1 MNRTFVIAEAG
12 ANHDGNLK
20 QAIELIKVAI
30 ASGADA
36 VKFQTYSSDTL
47 YSKNT
52 PDFHNYKNIPELIR
66 SLELPREW
74 QSVLKDFCDDH
85 MIEFMSTPFDERAV
99 DELYDLGIKRFKIAG
114 FESTDPR
121 LVKYIAKTGL
131 PIIFSAGIGST
142 IESVSKT
149 IHWIKEENSNCDI
162 TILHCNNAYPTPLD
176 QIYLNTIHLYK
187 KEFPDCQIGLSDH
200 TMSTIT
206 PALSVAMGASVI
218 EKHFTLSRGLE
229 GPDHPFAME
238 PSELSEMVNYIRQS
252 EYAISGAR
260 NSDVTESEGKF
271 RRAMRSVVAKTN
283 IGKGEIFTEY
293 NLTTKRP
300 FLDDSIPASSYY
312 DLIGKKASCNIEED
326 EILTNG
332 SIQND

>member
-1 MNRTFVIAEAG
+1 MNKTFIIAEAG
-12 ANHDGNLK
+12 ANHDGDIA
-20 QAIELIKVAI
+20 QAIELIKVAVI
-30 ASGADA
+30 SGADA

-74 QSVLKDFCDDH
+74 QPVLKAYCDDNG
-85 MIEFMSTPFDERAV
+85 IEFMSTPFDEKAV
-99 DELYDLGIKRFKIAG
+99 DELYQLGVSRFKIAG

-142 IESVSKT
+142 IQSVRRT
-149 IHWIKEENSNCDI
+149 IDWIKGENSNADI
-162 TILHCNNAYPTPLD
+162 TILHCNNAYPTPLHE
-176 QIYLNTIHLYK
+176 INLSTLSVYK
-187 KEFPDCQIGLSDH
+187 NEFPDCNVGLSDH

-206 PALSVAMGASVI
+206 PALAVAMGASVI
-218 EKHFTLSRGLE
+218 EKHFTLNRNLD

-238 PSELSEMVNYIRQS
+238 PIELNEMVYFIRQS
-252 EYAISGAR
+252 QYAIGTR
-260 NSDVTESEGKF
+260 ELDITESENNFKN
-271 RRAMRSVVAKTN
+271 AMRSVVAKTS
-283 IGKGEIFTEY
+283 IKSGEIFTEE

-300 FLDDSIPASSYY
+300 LLENSVPASLYY
-312 DLIGKKASCNIEED
+312 DLIGKQSPSDFEED
-326 EILTNG
+326 EILTTEKVN
-332 SIQND
+332 ND